1 MRIGLFGGSFNPIHS
16 GHLGI
21 AGKAVTDW
29 RLDLL
34 LLIPA
39 KVNPFKV
46 GASGTDL
53 AGGLPD
59 AVRWELVACAC
70 AANPKLEPWDI
81 ELRRADG
88 PSYAIDTVRAAEA
101 RFPGATFFYVIGED
115 NIAGLPRWKDWETL
129 KTRVRFVSA
138 LRGGAAGEKERAA
151 MKQHVH
157 FIVTAGPTREY
168 LDPVRFLS
176 NPSTGRMG
184 FAVARAARRAGHD
197 VTLIAGPV
205 ALKTPKGVTRVD
217 VVSARDLLAA
227 VQRVFASSPAG
238 QPVCL
243 VMTAAVA
250 DWRPADCAARKL
262 KKGEMS
268 GTLKLVRNP
277 DILKTLNAA
286 LARPPFPAPLVRIGF
301 AAETGAPTAE
311 AARKCREKGLDLVVG
326 NDVTAAGCGFGTTTN
341 RVTFVHPDGSSEPLP
356 LLSKDA
362 VARRIVAFAEQEMGK
377 EILHR

>member
-1 MRIGLFGGSFNPIHS
+1 MKR
-16 GHLGI
+16 
-21 AGKAVTDW
+21 
-29 RLDLL
+29 
-34 LLIPA
+34 
-39 KVNPFKV
+39 
-46 GASGTDL
+46 
-53 AGGLPD
+53 
-59 AVRWELVACAC
+59 
-70 AANPKLEPWDI
+70 KL
-81 ELRRADG
+81 
-88 PSYAIDTVRAAEA
+88 
-101 RFPGATFFYVIGED
+101 
-115 NIAGLPRWKDWETL
+115 
-129 KTRVRFVSA
+129 
-138 LRGGAAGEKERAA
+138 
-151 MKQHVH
+151 H

-217 VVSARDLLAA
+217 VVSARDMLAA
-227 VQRVFASSPAG
+227 VQSALNPPIKQSRQSANPNNSPI
-238 QPVCL
+238 PCL

-250 DWRPADCAARKL
+250 DWRPADCASRKL

-286 LARPPFPAPLVRIGF
+286 LARTPFPAPLVRIGF

-362 VARRIVAFAEQEMGK
+362 VARRIVAFAEK
-377 EILHR
+377 ESLQR

>member
-1 MRIGLFGGSFNPIHS
+1 
-16 GHLGI
+16 
-21 AGKAVTDW
+21 
-29 RLDLL
+29 
-34 LLIPA
+34 
-39 KVNPFKV
+39 
-46 GASGTDL
+46 
-53 AGGLPD
+53 
-59 AVRWELVACAC
+59 
-70 AANPKLEPWDI
+70 
-81 ELRRADG
+81 
-88 PSYAIDTVRAAEA
+88 
-101 RFPGATFFYVIGED
+101 
-115 NIAGLPRWKDWETL
+115 
-129 KTRVRFVSA
+129 
-138 LRGGAAGEKERAA
+138 

-227 VQRVFASSPAG
+227 VQRVLASSPAG
-238 QPVCL
+238 RPVCL

-268 GTLKLVRNP
+268 GMLKLVRNP

-286 LARPPFPAPLVRIGF
+286 LARTPCPAPLVRIGF
-301 AAETGAPTAE
+301 AAETGAPMAE

-362 VARRIVAFAEQEMGK
+362 VARRIVAFAEK
-377 EILHR
+377 EILHQ

>member
-1 MRIGLFGGSFNPIHS
+1 MKR
-16 GHLGI
+16 
-21 AGKAVTDW
+21 
-29 RLDLL
+29 
-34 LLIPA
+34 
-39 KVNPFKV
+39 
-46 GASGTDL
+46 
-53 AGGLPD
+53 
-59 AVRWELVACAC
+59 
-70 AANPKLEPWDI
+70 KL
-81 ELRRADG
+81 
-88 PSYAIDTVRAAEA
+88 
-101 RFPGATFFYVIGED
+101 
-115 NIAGLPRWKDWETL
+115 
-129 KTRVRFVSA
+129 
-138 LRGGAAGEKERAA
+138 
-151 MKQHVH
+151 H

-217 VVSARDLLAA
+217 VVSARDMLAA
-227 VQRVFASSPAG
+227 VQRVLVSSPAG
-238 QPVCL
+238 RPVCL

-250 DWRPADCAARKL
+250 DWRPADCASRKL

-286 LARPPFPAPLVRIGF
+286 LARPPFPVPLVRIGF

-362 VARRIVAFAEQEMGK
+362 VARRIVAFAEK
-377 EILHR
+377 EILHQ

>member
-1 MRIGLFGGSFNPIHS
+1 MKR
-16 GHLGI
+16 
-21 AGKAVTDW
+21 
-29 RLDLL
+29 
-34 LLIPA
+34 
-39 KVNPFKV
+39 
-46 GASGTDL
+46 
-53 AGGLPD
+53 
-59 AVRWELVACAC
+59 
-70 AANPKLEPWDI
+70 KL
-81 ELRRADG
+81 
-88 PSYAIDTVRAAEA
+88 
-101 RFPGATFFYVIGED
+101 
-115 NIAGLPRWKDWETL
+115 
-129 KTRVRFVSA
+129 
-138 LRGGAAGEKERAA
+138 
-151 MKQHVH
+151 H

-217 VVSARDLLAA
+217 VVSARDMLAA
-227 VQRVFASSPAG
+227 VQRVLVSSPAG
-238 QPVCL
+238 RPVCL

-286 LARPPFPAPLVRIGF
+286 LARTPFPAPLVRIGF

-311 AARKCREKGLDLVVG
+311 AARKCREKGLNLVVG
-326 NDVTAAGCGFGTTTN
+326 NDVTAKGCGFGTTTN
-341 RVTFVHPDGSSEPLP
+341 RVTFVHPDGTVEPLP
-356 LLSKDA
+356 LMSKDA
-362 VARRIVAFAEQEMGK
+362 VARRIVSFCASCAESHLNQ
-377 EILHR
+377 RTAV